1 MLKRNSS
8 LDSIY
13 LPGSYPN
20 TNNITLTFKEDK
32 NLFIKQLAC
41 WSNTLFE
48 TENFIKQE
56 LNLNN
61 VPDFNKGF
69 ANEEIS
75 IWRIEPLKW
84 WILKKEI
91 NLSDE
96 LGTNLDLSQAFTCI
110 NISGENAS
118 LLLNR
123 FLPIDLR
130 DAVFPESSSASAAI
144 HHVSI
149 KLLKFSQNNYKL
161 FVPRGFALSIWE
173 ILIESSKQF
182 GYEILER

>member
-32 NLFIKQLAC
+32 NLFLKQLAC
-41 WSNTLFE
+41 WPNTLFE

-56 LNLNN
+56 LGLNN

-69 ANEEIS
+69 INEEIS

-84 WILKKEI
+84 WMLKKEL
-91 NLSDE
+91 NLPDE
-96 LGTNLDLSQAFTCI
+96 LGTNLDLSQAFTCVS
-110 NISGENAS
+110 ISGENSS

-130 DAVFPESSSASAAI
+130 DTMFPESSSASAAI

-161 FVPRGFALSIWE
+161 FIPRGFAVSIWE
-173 ILIESSKQF
+173 ILIESSRQF

>member
-20 TNNITLTFKEDK
+20 KNDITLTFKEDK
-32 NLFIKQLAC
+32 SLFLKQLAC
-41 WSNTLFE
+41 WPNTLFE

-56 LNLNN
+56 LGLNN

-69 ANEEIS
+69 VNEEIS

-84 WILKKEI
+84 WILKKEL
-91 NLSDE
+91 NLPEE

-130 DAVFPESSSASAAI
+130 DTMFPEFSSASAAI

-149 KLLKFSQNNYKL
+149 KLLKYSNDNYYL
-161 FVPRGFALSIWE
+161 FIPRGFALSIWE
-173 ILIESSKQF
+173 ILLESSKQF